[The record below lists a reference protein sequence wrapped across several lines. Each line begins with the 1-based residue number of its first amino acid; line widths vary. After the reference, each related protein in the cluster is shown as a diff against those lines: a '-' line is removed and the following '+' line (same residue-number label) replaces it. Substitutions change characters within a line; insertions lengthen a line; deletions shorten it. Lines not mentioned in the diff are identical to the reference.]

1 MSVLP
6 CPGVRACPAPRAPA
20 VRMETRSTIG
30 DRSDERKIDGSSPP
44 VTPPGTDPGT
54 GAGPAAST
62 DGAVA
67 TGVTGRDDARAIAP
81 PPQPA
86 SGVASATSRAGSVG
100 PPGVTTSETVLSAS
114 AWVSRLVGYV
124 RRRSDVVAVRIGTP
138 A

>member
-6 CPGVRACPAPRAPA
+6 CPGVRACPAPSAPA

-44 VTPPGTDPGT
+44 VTPPGTDPGA

-67 TGVTGRDDARAIAP
+67 TGATGRDEARAVAP
-81 PPQPA
+81 PPEPPSGGAAAA
-86 SGVASATSRAGSVG
+86 SGEGG
-100 PPGVTTSETVLSAS
+100 G
-114 AWVSRLVGYV
+114 G
-124 RRRSDVVAVRIGTP
+124 
-138 A
+138 